1 MSQSFTNLYLIFY
14 NTFMF
19 FGWVYFFILSFL
31 IFFISQEIEESYSNS
46 ILYLEILQYG
56 ASLEIIHSILKLVRA
71 PLITTI
77 IQVLSRIIIVIL
89 LQIYPDN
96 VSINYLLLSFA
107 WSISEI
113 VRYPFYILNSLSK
126 LINKDNLIPYFL
138 LWARYSF
145 FIVLY
150 PIGVSGEILTILFS
164 RPELVKYST
173 KYININ
179 YVIYGIIC
187 LYIPGLTMLY
197 THLLKQRKKALNP
210 KVQKIEKKTQ

>member
-1 MSQSFTNLYLIFY
+1 M
-14 NTFMF
+14 
-19 FGWVYFFILSFL
+19 
-31 IFFISQEIEESYSNS
+31 
-46 ILYLEILQYG
+46 
-56 ASLEIIHSILKLVRA
+56 
-71 PLITTI
+71 
-77 IQVLSRIIIVIL
+77 
-89 LQIYPDN
+89 YPDY

-113 VRYPFYILNSLSK
+113 VRYPFYILNSLAK